1 MLPFCATFAGG
12 GPAGE
17 SLLLCWG
24 TMDIPPLELP
34 FVVGREAA
42 TPALPG
48 GWPDIGGVK
57 LRSEGSNLNGE
68 RRLESIFR
76 HHQVCDREGN
86 VGKTLSEESC
96 MRLSFAELWMPSD
109 QFTAFVADNS
119 SQ

>member
-1 MLPFCATFAGG
+1 MVGLTMLFKFACDMLPFCATFAVG

-48 GWPDIGGVK
+48 GWPDMGGGK
-57 LRSEGSNLNGE
+57 LRSEGSQI
-68 RRLESIFR
+68 ST
-76 HHQVCDREGN
+76 
-86 VGKTLSEESC
+86 GK
-96 MRLSFAELWMPSD
+96 MA
-109 QFTAFVADNS
+109 
-119 SQ
+119 